1 MKKIIY
7 LFFIGFLLSVPAIS
21 QDKLTDILKE
31 ELNRNMET
39 LKKEK
44 AAPYYLSYRVN
55 DVRTYNI
62 ETSFGQIIKS
72 GWSHNRRL
80 CVQVRVGNNTI
91 DNTHPIKGED
101 YGWFD
106 WDKGID
112 IPIEN
117 VSEGIR
123 QVLWKETDKQYRKS
137 ADLYAKVLANIAVK
151 VEDEDKSDDFSKEKP
166 VIYNEAQLN
175 ETTLAFDT
183 KLWEEKLKSYSV
195 IFLQNKDVIEG
206 TANFTYIIERKYF
219 VSDDG
224 SNITENRVT
233 CRVMVNG
240 KTQADDGMDLP
251 LYKSYFGFYPSDLPL
266 DEVIVNETKILSE
279 TLTKLRSAPV
289 VDSYTGPALLSA
301 ASAGVFFHEIFGHR
315 IEGQRMKDESD
326 AQTFKKKVGEKVLN
340 ENLSIIFDP
349 SISKY
354 KNFFLNGAYK
364 YDEQGQLGKRM
375 IIVENGI
382 LRNFLMSR
390 TPIKEFSNSNGH
402 GRAQAGMQAVS
413 RQSNMF
419 VESNKPLTTKQLKQ
433 ALIDEAKKKGKEYG

>member
-117 VSEGIR
+117 VSEGIK
-123 QVLWKETDKQYRKS
+123 QVRFPS
-137 ADLYAKVLANIAVK
+137 
-151 VEDEDKSDDFSKEKP
+151 
-166 VIYNEAQLN
+166 
-175 ETTLAFDT
+175 
-183 KLWEEKLKSYSV
+183 
-195 IFLQNKDVIEG
+195 
-206 TANFTYIIERKYF
+206 
-219 VSDDG
+219 
-224 SNITENRVT
+224 
-233 CRVMVNG
+233 
-240 KTQADDGMDLP
+240 GM
-251 LYKSYFGFYPSDLPL
+251 
-266 DEVIVNETKILSE
+266 
-279 TLTKLRSAPV
+279 
-289 VDSYTGPALLSA
+289 
-301 ASAGVFFHEIFGHR
+301 
-315 IEGQRMKDESD
+315 
-326 AQTFKKKVGEKVLN
+326 
-340 ENLSIIFDP
+340 
-349 SISKY
+349 
-354 KNFFLNGAYK
+354 
-364 YDEQGQLGKRM
+364 
-375 IIVENGI
+375 
-382 LRNFLMSR
+382 
-390 TPIKEFSNSNGH
+390 
-402 GRAQAGMQAVS
+402 
-413 RQSNMF
+413 
-419 VESNKPLTTKQLKQ
+419 
-433 ALIDEAKKKGKEYG
+433 